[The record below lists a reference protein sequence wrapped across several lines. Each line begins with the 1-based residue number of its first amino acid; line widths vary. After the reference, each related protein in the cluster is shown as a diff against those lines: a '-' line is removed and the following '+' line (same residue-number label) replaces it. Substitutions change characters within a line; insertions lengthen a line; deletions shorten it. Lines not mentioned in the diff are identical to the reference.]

1 MRKVSGYRIVRK
13 VMEEENVMRPCV
25 TSKRPLLALVLIGA
39 VLSLW
44 GCYESSVPLGSPE
57 AGTLDAAILGTW
69 RCVQGGEK
77 ENKPFLITAMPF
89 DEKQYYVGLDMEGE
103 KAIHYRAFSAAIKGT
118 TLLNLQELDPKT
130 ATSERKWIFIR
141 YTLLKPNI
149 LQVELVRNEAFK
161 GTDPSPS
168 AVREVVEKK
177 IESPEFYQD
186 FCLCT
191 RVGGKK

>member
-1 MRKVSGYRIVRK
+1 VV
-13 VMEEENVMRPCV
+13 EEENMVRSYL
-25 TSKRPLLALVLIGA
+25 TSKRQVMALVLIGV

-44 GCYESSVPLGSPE
+44 GCYESSFPLGSPE
-57 AGTLDAAILGTW
+57 AGNLDAAILGTW

-77 ENKPFLITAMPF
+77 ENKSFLITAMPF

-103 KAIHYRAFSAAIKGT
+103 KAIHYRAFSSAIKGT

-130 ATSERKWIFIR
+130 VTSERKWIFIR
-141 YTLLKPNI
+141 YTFLRPNI
-149 LQVELVRNEAFK
+149 LQVELVKDEAFK
-161 GTDPSPS
+161 GIDPSPS

-177 IESPEFYQD
+177 IASPELYQD

-191 RVGGKK
+191 RVGEKK

>member
-1 MRKVSGYRIVRK
+1 
-13 VMEEENVMRPCV
+13 MEEANVMSSYLI
-25 TSKRPLLALVLIGA
+25 SKKQLVVLVLIGV

-44 GCYESSVPLGSPE
+44 GCYESSFPLGSPE
-57 AGTLDAAILGTW
+57 AGNIDAAILGTW
-69 RCVQGGEK
+69 RCVQEGEK
-77 ENKPFLITAMPF
+77 ENKAFLITAMPF

-118 TLLNLQELDPKT
+118 TLLNLQELYPKT

-141 YTLLKPNI
+141 YTLIKPNI
-149 LQVELVRNEAFK
+149 LQVELAKDEAFK
-161 GTDPSPS
+161 GIDHSPS

-177 IESPEFYQD
+177 IASPEFYID

-191 RVGGKK
+191 RVREKK